1 MVLRLAVCNLCSES
15 TKNTYFFCQSKCS
28 SHFFRR
34 GKIQWSFTTQI
45 NENEMMRK
53 IADIS
58 CFLLLLVGRTKD
70 KRKRKFWMEV
80 TIVLEFIPW
89 RQDRRPRSWHQ
100 RSWRES
106 QRWLCLDMRRGVLIF
121 SHPDPDPAAS
131 YLRCRRCRARTS
143 IRSWQRWK
151 LHQQPR
157 SGPKF
162 LVKFKHPEVFT

>member
-1 MVLRLAVCNLCSES
+1 MELY
-15 TKNTYFFCQSKCS
+15 NTNK
-28 SHFFRR
+28 RKWNDEENR
-34 GKIQWSFTTQI
+34 GYKL
-45 NENEMMRK
+45 
-53 IADIS
+53 
-58 CFLLLLVGRTKD
+58 FLLLLVGRTKD

-80 TIVLEFIPW
+80 TMVTEFIPW
-89 RQDRRPRSWHQ
+89 RQDRRPLSWHQ

-121 SHPDPDPAAS
+121 SHPDPAAS

-162 LVKFKHPEVFT
+162 LVRFKHPEVLRRTQLSRVGDRQIVNKHLQA